1 MSYLVNKY
9 ADADPVKESLY
20 PKDPELRAN
29 VDRLLFFD
37 IGSLYKNIVDYFVS
51 RYGLTCNYSQWCSIK
66 SSYIVNCTSILFCT
80 AFRQCKLLSNSISK
94 SFDSAGRKMKELTF
108 FLHFS
113 PEAQIFGYGV
123 VPACIV
129 L

>member
-51 RYGLTCNYSQWCSIK
+51 R
-66 SSYIVNCTSILFCT
+66 
-80 AFRQCKLLSNSISK
+80 
-94 SFDSAGRKMKELTF
+94 
-108 FLHFS
+108 
-113 PEAQIFGYGV
+113 
-123 VPACIV
+123 
-129 L
+129 